1 VTQFNGVTFRF
12 WGPGR
17 EGIAVDG
24 SRDNRISNN
33 WIAEN
38 SAGGVF
44 LYTNC
49 GEYVHSDPTNW
60 VEHRFGADDN
70 TITGNLIAGGRAGV
84 WVGSRMAE
92 NVYPMDCSDVPYVSG
107 PVQAI
112 TLDRARFGSFRLPDF
127 RLPSFATSHGGWE
140 CMAARLSGLPIHGE
154 VYLDQDETSIPD
166 ADVTA
171 LVQSSP
177 GGDEVRPSGR
187 ANARPRQFQL
197 NKPVIGWMRGQRSA
211 VVIDRWNYGADRLR
225 ERPARRRS
233 EAELVP
239 TWRELQ
245 PILIRSA
252 CVIGLAVTIMGVI
265 VSDARRFGGDVALVN
280 RSDRAE
286 YPASGEAPPAPPV
299 ATTGAMV
306 DELHAEAAQPV
317 QASKDRLPE
326 AVPEA
331 NVVEPP
337 MPVAVVPVDD
347 LQREAQAAPT
357 GFAAPVNTA
366 SVSASAG
373 MLAGTPPGAAETV
386 AAVFASTPVGA
397 PEPAAANPSL
407 W

>member
-1 VTQFNGVTFRF
+1 MKTKPTFL
-12 WGPGR
+12 
-17 EGIAVDG
+17 A
-24 SRDNRISNN
+24 
-33 WIAEN
+33 
-38 SAGGVF
+38 
-44 LYTNC
+44 
-49 GEYVHSDPTNW
+49 
-60 VEHRFGADDN
+60 
-70 TITGNLIAGGRAGV
+70 
-84 WVGSRMAE
+84 RM
-92 NVYPMDCSDVPYVSG
+92 
-107 PVQAI
+107 
-112 TLDRARFGSFRLPDF
+112 
-127 RLPSFATSHGGWE
+127 
-140 CMAARLSGLPIHGE
+140 
-154 VYLDQDETSIPD
+154 
-166 ADVTA
+166 
-171 LVQSSP
+171 LVRSSL
-177 GGDEVRPSGR
+177 GGDEVRASGPG
-187 ANARPRQFQL
+187 NARPRQFQL
-197 NKPVIGWMRGQRSA
+197 NKPVIGWMPDQRSA
-211 VVIDRWNYGADRLR
+211 VASGRWNYGADRRR
-225 ERPARRRS
+225 ERAARRWS

-239 TWRELQ
+239 SWRELQ
-245 PILIRSA
+245 PVLIRSA
-252 CVIGLAVTIMGVI
+252 GVIGLAVTIMGVV

-397 PEPAAANPSL
+397 AEPAAANPSIWL
-407 W
+407 EGASCPRDWVAAGTSAGAAGCAAPAELVAALEEGAAQPALKEAVIAHAESLALLAPRIPAPRPGAVTPAKPSRVTRASSGRRLGPPPNCGAGHHAKWYFVDRKAGTKKWHCR